1 VIIDNT
7 NTYWQIVDAD
17 SSSTAL
23 ESVKA
28 LAKDEGYRI
37 RTVRSVRLVTSPT
50 QTRLPRYRV
59 ELAVERGA

>member
-1 VIIDNT
+1 VNTDNT
-7 NTYWQIVDAD
+7 NTYSRTVDAND
-17 SSSTAL
+17 SGTAQDA
-23 ESVKA
+23 VKA
-28 LAKDEGYRI
+28 LAKGEGYRI